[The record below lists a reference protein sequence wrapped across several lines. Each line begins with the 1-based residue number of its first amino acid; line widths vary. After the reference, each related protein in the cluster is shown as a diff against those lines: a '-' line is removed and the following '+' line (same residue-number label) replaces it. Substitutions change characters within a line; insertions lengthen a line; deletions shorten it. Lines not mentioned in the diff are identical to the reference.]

1 MALPIATNSYA
12 VTDPSAGSGIIYIVA
27 DPQTVGG
34 NASVIPWARI
44 VSLAGDNADLAAL
57 VARIGLLASDAQAR
71 ANFGGSFGAL
81 LNPSGTVD
89 APRSLAASGGGL
101 GVQAVGGASFASS
114 STTAGG
120 SLSTSA
126 VAPTTIFSSSE
137 VGAKR
142 RALIIGSSLTA
153 VLTISVWCQTG
164 NSGGTANA
172 TAYHTLL
179 TMPAGSV
186 TNQAIIVTSAGAK
199 PMGLVAGTLSTAP
212 TMTTD
217 GTSEFDAPLVNFTV
231 KASVAS
237 AATGNLWLDYLAL
250 T

>member
-1 MALPIATNSYA
+1 MALPVATNSYG
-12 VTDPSAGSGIIYIVA
+12 VTDPGAPAGLLYVVA

-57 VARIGLLASDAQAR
+57 VARIGALTTDAQAR
-71 ANFGGSFGAL
+71 ANFGGNFGAL
-81 LNPSGTVD
+81 LNPSGSVD

-101 GVQAVGGASFASS
+101 GVQAVGGASFVSS

-120 SLSTSA
+120 SIAATPTT
-126 VAPTTIFSSSE
+126 PTTIFSSSE
-137 VGAKR
+137 TGPKR

-153 VLTISVWCQTG
+153 VVTISIWCQTG
-164 NSGGTANA
+164 NSAGTANA

-179 TMPAGSV
+179 TMPAGNV
-186 TNQAIIVTSAGAK
+186 TNQMIIVTSAGAK

-217 GTSEFDAPLVNFTV
+217 GSSQFDAPLVNFTV